1 MINEILISW
10 TFLYLKWINIFEKLK
25 LVVFQTLSSCQ
36 HTILSNLRI
45 VQLTA
50 LRLWQILNWNMFS
63 NTRNIIFWAIKL
75 LLDIGLIILAV
86 FLCLEILIQ
95 FLSNDSSFKQ
105 SQVPITTTPTITI
118 CLSPFNIGIL
128 CISY

>member
-36 HTILSNLRI
+36 HTIFSNLRI

-63 NTRNIIFWAIKL
+63 NTRNIIFWAIIL
-75 LLDIGLIILAV
+75 LLDIGLIILTG
-86 FLCLEILIQ
+86 FLCWEIIIQ
-95 FLSNDSSFKQ
+95 FLSKDSSFKQ
-105 SQVPITTTPTITI
+105 SQVPITATPTITI